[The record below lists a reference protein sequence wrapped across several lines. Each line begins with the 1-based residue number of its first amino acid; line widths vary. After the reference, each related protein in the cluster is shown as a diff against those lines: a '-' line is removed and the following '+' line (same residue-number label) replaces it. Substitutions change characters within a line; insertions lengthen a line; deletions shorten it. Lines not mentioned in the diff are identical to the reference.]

1 MCSNIADI
9 FGYASIS
16 CSGALDATIS
26 RDRIS
31 LAIRAALA
39 EDLTQEDIVD
49 IETNPKRVTICHVP
63 QGDPKNRH
71 TISAGS
77 YADSEHVHE
86 YSDYLTSSI
95 FLTQHS

>member
-1 MCSNIADI
+1 MCSDIADI

-16 CSGALDATIS
+16 CSGALDATIG

-31 LAIRAALA
+31 LAMRPALE

-49 IETNPKRVTICHVP
+49 IQTNPKRVTICHVP
-63 QGDPKNRH
+63 QGDRKNRH

-77 YADSEHVHE
+77 YADSEHMYE
-86 YSDYLTSSI
+86 YSDYLTANI
-95 FLTQHS
+95 FLIQHS